1 MKENSND
8 SRLKMYIIP
17 YTIQSLYKQWLINLQ
32 TFSWGLKGDNHY
44 LYFTDGKSETQLSDL
59 LKKQA

>member
-1 MKENSND
+1 
-8 SRLKMYIIP
+8 MYIIP

-44 LYFTDGKSETQLSDL
+44 LYFTDEKSETQLSHL